1 MGANHHK
8 ISCIADELVRWIRD
22 DYLQIIHVHS
32 RTIGLWSKELLAC
45 MTQLIAF
52 AVVLW
57 CPIGQNKVLIN
68 ALFVAEQSIYDHI
81 EDLMRIIDY
90 KPFHKEMKP
99 VRSNDE
105 TSIIDAALM
114 ILMVIVRT
122 QNVSWFFRSNVSIQN
137 ALTTLAEAALY
148 DEICLHIYG
157 ILSEVLSDE
166 QFKNLKIADS
176 MGGFFFNMLE
186 QAWQHPL
193 KKYKH
198 SQIEHLLRGFFNLS
212 KHDFIQQ
219 ETANMKKISLF
230 IEMSEQYPIVYDIIW
245 ALSFNHDIQQQ
256 LRSNPSFIQKL
267 SQLAKESDD
276 EQVRKT
282 THGILWN
289 LEIDHQDRSISQSTK
304 QNTFDIMISYS
315 HKEKVL
321 CKQLY
326 DELTKSGYR
335 VWIDFDQMHGN

>member
-198 SQIEHLLRGFFNLS
+198 SQIEHLLR
-212 KHDFIQQ
+212 
-219 ETANMKKISLF
+219 
-230 IEMSEQYPIVYDIIW
+230 
-245 ALSFNHDIQQQ
+245 
-256 LRSNPSFIQKL
+256 
-267 SQLAKESDD
+267 
-276 EQVRKT
+276 
-282 THGILWN
+282 
-289 LEIDHQDRSISQSTK
+289 
-304 QNTFDIMISYS
+304 
-315 HKEKVL
+315 
-321 CKQLY
+321 
-326 DELTKSGYR
+326 
-335 VWIDFDQMHGN
+335 